1 MSLRVVLLASIV
13 AAVSAV
19 TVYNPPNAG
28 VALDAV
34 EKALANI
41 VKSPHLTKLQLDQ
54 AKKVAANV
62 EKTVEELESPNG
74 QKLSKEARSAKV
86 TASIK
91 ELQDLQANWQK
102 AAASTIADQK
112 ASLMKQLQAKEA
124 ELKKDQKMLKVIN
137 LEKALAE
144 KKLALQKLIDM
155 KNEKAKEASAQQDL
169 QKQAAAQKEMV
180 ANLASAAKS
189 MKDTKSSDA
198 KAAVGD
204 KLKTVLAY
212 LEGRVHDVN
221 DKLAKLDAA
230 EKKHEAEVN
239 ELVGKKAPVQ
249 DGKDPLAKGQGI
261 LKMLLKKE
269 QRQYKKAKAPLQN
282 ELRQLNDA
290 VASIKKGDVSGL
302 TKVMTQM
309 QGEMKSLDAKSH
321 KFLY

>member
-1 MSLRVVLLASIV
+1 MSLRVVLLTSIIAAS
-13 AAVSAV
+13 AAM
-19 TVYNPPNAG
+19 TVYDPPNAG

-41 VKSPHLTKLQLDQ
+41 VKSPHLTKAQLDQ
-54 AKKVAANV
+54 AKKVAADV
-62 EKTVEELESPNG
+62 EKTVEELETPEG
-74 QKLSKEARSAKV
+74 KKLSKEARAAKV

-91 ELQDLQANWQK
+91 ELQDLQGQWQK
-102 AAASTIADQK
+102 AAAMAISYQK
-112 ASLMKQLQAKEA
+112 GDLLKQLKAKED

-155 KNEKAKEASAQQDL
+155 KNAKANAGTEQDA
-169 QKQAAAQKEMV
+169 QKQAAARKEMV
-180 ANLASAAKS
+180 ANLVDAAKS
-189 MKDTKSSDA
+189 LKDTKPSQA

-204 KLKTVLAY
+204 KLKTVLTY

-239 ELVGKKAPVQ
+239 EVVGKKAPVQ

-261 LKMLLKKE
+261 LKMLLKRE
-269 QRQYKKAKAPLQN
+269 QRQFKKARAPLQN
-282 ELRQLNDA
+282 ELKQLHDA
-290 VASIKKGDVSGL
+290 ETSIKKGDVAGL